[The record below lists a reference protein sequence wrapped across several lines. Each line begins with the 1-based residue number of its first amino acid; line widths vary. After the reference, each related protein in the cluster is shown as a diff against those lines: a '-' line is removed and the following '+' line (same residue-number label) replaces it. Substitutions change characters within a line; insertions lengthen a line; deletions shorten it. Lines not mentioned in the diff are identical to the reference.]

1 MVCPPKIKI
10 ILLVPNNARENSP
23 QDCMLTLNK
32 GFKNGSSINFL
43 HSSVIM
49 ILIVTLKSSW
59 KVSNYFTIFEA
70 IFRRVEIFNN
80 PRTLKNG

>member
-32 GFKNGSSINFL
+32 GCTYRNFEVVL
-43 HSSVIM
+43 EGEQLFYHI
-49 ILIVTLKSSW
+49 
-59 KVSNYFTIFEA
+59 
-70 IFRRVEIFNN
+70 
-80 PRTLKNG
+80 